1 MNVCQRNRGTQAHL
15 SLGRF
20 VLVPVEKMAYKKYSV
35 LKKLPSNRFTV
46 VVAVVI
52 VLSLNHSLC
61 SGGNGDD
68 IDEVDVDL
76 ENDAEPEHFVPTK
89 EWQKVEDNVVLPS
102 GLHVRMNLETGE
114 KEAKLVDP
122 SNQMEDDLIEEDL
135 ETERFSDKRRL
146 NHFGY
151 SDRSGIV
158 NKKTAVFTKERLKR
172 MLQNSNTDLDQPTTD
187 TPKLLSHVHTHHS
200 NVDRQEDSTRD
211 EKMTQFENKFLTK
224 EQEIMVG
231 CFNTLSNPNSS
242 EEEIMANME
251 ELEYFVHSFDN
262 GEFFGATGGLAL
274 VLNFVN
280 HTKSNIRS
288 FAAQV
293 VGSSTQRLE

>member
-1 MNVCQRNRGTQAHL
+1 
-15 SLGRF
+15 
-20 VLVPVEKMAYKKYSV
+20 MAYNKYSEFEV
-35 LKKLPSNRFTV
+35 KKLPSNRFTV

-52 VLSLNHSLC
+52 VLSLNYSHC
-61 SGGNGDD
+61 SDGNGDD

-89 EWQKVEDNVVLPS
+89 EWQKVGDNVVLPS

-114 KEAKLVDP
+114 KEAKLVAS
-122 SNQMEDDLIEEDL
+122 SNRMEDDLIEE

-172 MLQNSNTDLDQPTTD
+172 MLQNGNTDLDQPITD
-187 TPKLLSHVHTHHS
+187 TPKLLSHVHAHHS
-200 NVDRQEDSTRD
+200 NVDGQGDSTRD

-224 EQEIMVG
+224 EQELMVG
-231 CFNTLSNPNSS
+231 CFEILSNPNSS
-242 EEEIMANME
+242 EEDVMVNLE

-262 GEFFGATGGLAL
+262 GEFFGATGGLSL

-280 HTKSNIRS
+280 HTKSSIRS